1 MVDLDALGRGCAS
14 LGADVLGLQEV
25 DVGMPRSGGRDL
37 AQVVACAT
45 GLAVVFGAAT
55 TFGDGEYGNAL
66 LVRGAITAV
75 EVVPLPSPR
84 RHEPRSVLVASV
96 DLAGGPSLSVAVTH
110 LSYDREEAA
119 LQLPLAIDA
128 LAGRAGPRILLGDLN
143 LETAQVA
150 TLVTA
155 AGLHPVRA
163 GGPTFSAR
171 WPRRRI
177 DHVALAGLTAGAATT
192 PRLPVS
198 DHRALVVEVEVC
210 SG

>member
-1 MVDLDALGRGCAS
+1 MVDLDALGRGCVS

-25 DVGMPRSGGRDL
+25 DVGLPRSGGRDL
-37 AQVVACAT
+37 ARIVADAT
-45 GLAVVFGAAT
+45 GLAVAFGAAT
-55 TFGDGEYGNAL
+55 TFGAGEYGNAL
-66 LVRGAITAV
+66 LVRGSITAV

-96 DLAGGPSLSVAVTH
+96 DLAGGPSLTVAVTH
-110 LSYDREEAA
+110 LSYDREEAVA
-119 LQLPLAIDA
+119 QLPLAIDA

-150 TLVTA
+150 PVITA
-155 AGLHPVRA
+155 AGLYLVRA
-163 GGPTFSAR
+163 GGATFSAR

-177 DHVALAGLTAGAATT
+177 DHMALAGLSSGAAST

-198 DHRALVVEVEVC
+198 DHRALVVEVAAPP
-210 SG
+210 